1 MKKIFLTSNL
11 NHYHKIANKKIAN
24 EINNTNGLVG
34 QLKKTINR
42 FDTIVYIASNPSDIE
57 KVTEY
62 SNLLFEALKLS
73 DIAFKNYYIL
83 DDRTKHNV
91 TNYIKQADLIF
102 LSGGDTY
109 IQNQFF
115 NEMNLKYLLK
125 EYNGVIIGQSAGS
138 INLAENVYNSPEN
151 GTNSEP
157 VHFTGL
163 GLTEINIEPH
173 FNIEPSNFNELENY
187 QRDNILGESLSKT
200 IYALC
205 DESHIFETDNSIVVY
220 GQSYII
226 RRGIISLLCNNK
238 ESFIIK

>member
-83 DDRTKHNV
+83 R
-91 TNYIKQADLIF
+91 
-102 LSGGDTY
+102 
-109 IQNQFF
+109 
-115 NEMNLKYLLK
+115 
-125 EYNGVIIGQSAGS
+125 
-138 INLAENVYNSPEN
+138 
-151 GTNSEP
+151 
-157 VHFTGL
+157 
-163 GLTEINIEPH
+163 
-173 FNIEPSNFNELENY
+173 
-187 QRDNILGESLSKT
+187 
-200 IYALC
+200 
-205 DESHIFETDNSIVVY
+205 
-220 GQSYII
+220 
-226 RRGIISLLCNNK
+226 
-238 ESFIIK
+238 